1 MAFNALKKLVL
12 AGLFLYLPFQS
23 MAWGML
29 GHRVVGEIAER
40 NLNCKAKR
48 QIKKILGNESLA
60 MASNWA
66 DFVKSEPSYKYLD
79 TWHYINFKDGMSYD
93 QFTAALKQD
102 TATNVHTKLNMLV
115 TELKKKDLPQEKKQM
130 YLRLVIHMVGDI
142 HQPLHTGRPEDLG
155 GNRVKL
161 YWFGE
166 STNLH
171 RLWDSD
177 LIESQDLS
185 YTEYSTALN
194 FTTKA
199 QRKEWMKQPISQW
212 LYDSYLISN
221 KLYSELQPEQKLSYR
236 YTYDHIVTL
245 NNQLL
250 KGGIHLAGLLNEIF
264 G

>member
-40 NLNCKAKR
+40 NLSCKAKK
-48 QIKKILGNESLA
+48 QVKKILGNESLA

-66 DFVKSEPSYKYLD
+66 DFIKSEPAYKYLD
-79 TWHYINFKDGMSYD
+79 TWHYINFKEGLNYD
-93 QFTAALKQD
+93 EFTKSLMQD
-102 TATNVHTKLNMLV
+102 TATNVHTKLNLLV
-115 TELKKKDLPQEKKQM
+115 KELKNKDLPKDKAQM
-130 YLRLVIHMVGDI
+130 YLRLVVHMVGDI
-142 HQPLHTGRPEDLG
+142 HQPMHTGRPEDLG
-155 GNRVKL
+155 GNRIKL

-194 FTTKA
+194 HATKA
-199 QRKEWMKQPISQW
+199 QRKEWQKQPISQW
-212 LYDSYLISN
+212 LYNSYLISN
-221 KLYSELQPEQKLSYR
+221 KLYSELKPEEKLGYR
-236 YTYDHIVTL
+236 YNYDHLDTL
-245 NNQLL
+245 NDQLL